1 MKKAL
6 ITALAIVAFSAT
18 YADVI
23 YWMVSNE
30 AYEDSRNVN
39 ESADPYAWICATTS
53 DTDNGIHIEGKSAAQ
68 VAGEYWGD
76 SYFTTELGSYTGSA
90 YSYYI
95 ELWNG
100 TKTTPQSYDSLVNT
114 YIASSGSIATPSTL
128 SNGAFGQVTGTS
140 YNDPE
145 PTSGLLFL
153 VGGMLLGLKRR
164 RQQV

>member
-23 YWMVSNE
+23 YWMVSDE

-39 ESADPYAWICATTS
+39 ESANPYAWVCATTS
-53 DTDNGIHIEGKSAAQ
+53 DTDNGIRIEGKSAQ
-68 VAGEYWGD
+68 DVAGNYWTGG
-76 SYFTTELGSYTGSA
+76 YFETELGSYTGNA

-114 YIASSGSIATPSTL
+114 YIASSGSIATPSSL
-128 SNGAFGQVTGTS
+128 SSGAFGQVAGTS
-140 YNDPE
+140 YNVPE

-153 VGGMLLGLKRR
+153 IGGMLLGLKRR

>member
-68 VAGEYWGD
+68 VAGDYWGD

-128 SNGAFGQVTGTS
+128 SNGAFGHVTGTS
-140 YNDPE
+140 YNVPE

>member
-1 MKKAL
+1 M
-6 ITALAIVAFSAT
+6 FSAT

-53 DTDNGIHIEGKSAAQ
+53 DTDHGIQIEGKSAAQ

-76 SYFTTELGSYTGSA
+76 SYFTTELGSYTGIA

-140 YNDPE
+140 YNVPE

-153 VGGMLLGLKRR
+153 IGGMLLGLKRR
-164 RQQV
+164 RQA